1 MNKTKII
8 SVANH
13 KGGVG
18 KTTTVTSVGVG
29 LARRGFKVLLVDLDA
44 QANLTSS
51 LLEEEPPM
59 TLYDTLIE
67 GHELSIV
74 HVMEN
79 VDIIPSSLD
88 LSSDELELSTKMDRE
103 YILLELLEEVK
114 REYDYI
120 IIDCPPSLG
129 LLTINA
135 LVASTDLYIPMT
147 AEVLPTRGM
156 NTLIRSIEM
165 VKKRANKE
173 LKLSGI
179 IFTRWHGRNLNK
191 ALENQLRKQFGNIIF
206 ETKIR
211 ENISVAEAPLS
222 STDIYTYNPKCNGAK
237 DYGSLVEEIIKRG

>member
-18 KTTTVTSVGVG
+18 KTTTVASVGVG
-29 LARRGFKVLLVDLDA
+29 LARKGFKVLLVDLDA

-51 LLEEEPPM
+51 LLEEEPAM

-74 HVMEN
+74 HVMDN

-88 LSSDELELSTKMDRE
+88 LSSAELELSSKMDRE

-114 REYDYI
+114 RDYDYI

-156 NTLIRSIEM
+156 NTLIKSIEM
-165 VKKRANKE
+165 VKN
-173 LKLSGI
+173 S
-179 IFTRWHGRNLNK
+179 
-191 ALENQLRKQFGNIIF
+191 
-206 ETKIR
+206 
-211 ENISVAEAPLS
+211 
-222 STDIYTYNPKCNGAK
+222 C
-237 DYGSLVEEIIKRG
+237 GSLYI

>member
-18 KTTTVTSVGVG
+18 KTTTVASVGVG
-29 LARRGFKVLLVDLDA
+29 LARMGYKVLLIDLDA

-51 LLEEEPPM
+51 LLEEEPAI
-59 TLYDTLIE
+59 TLYDTLVE
-67 GHELSIV
+67 GHDVNVV

-79 VDIIPSSLD
+79 VDLIPSSLD
-88 LSSDELELSTKMDRE
+88 LSSAELKLSSKMDRE
-103 YILLELLEEVK
+103 YILLELLEELK
-114 REYDYI
+114 RGYDYI

-191 ALENQLRKQFGNIIF
+191 ALENQLRKQFGDIIF

-211 ENISVAEAPLS
+211 ENIAVAEAPLS
-222 STDIYTYNPKCNGAK
+222 LMDIYTYNPKCNGAK
-237 DYGSLVEEIIKRG
+237 DYHSLVEEILKRG

>member
-18 KTTTVTSVGVG
+18 KTTTVASVGVG
-29 LARRGFKVLLVDLDA
+29 LARKGFKVLLVDLDA

-74 HVMEN
+74 HIMDN

-88 LSSDELELSTKMDRE
+88 LSSAELELSSKMDRE

-156 NTLIRSIEM
+156 NTLIKSIEM

>member
-29 LARRGFKVLLVDLDA
+29 LARKGFKVLLVDLDA

-51 LLEEEPPM
+51 LLEDEPPM

-74 HVMEN
+74 HVMDN

-88 LSSDELELSTKMDRE
+88 LSSAELELSSKMDRE

-114 REYDYI
+114 RDYDYI

-179 IFTRWHGRNLNK
+179 
-191 ALENQLRKQFGNIIF
+191 QFGNIIF

>member
-51 LLEEEPPM
+51 LLEDEPPM

-88 LSSDELELSTKMDRE
+88 LSSAELELSSKMDRE
-103 YILLELLEEVK
+103 YILLELLEEV
-114 REYDYI
+114 
-120 IIDCPPSLG
+120 DCPPSLG

>member
-1 MNKTKII
+1 MVAGNSNRINRTSMNKTKIV

-18 KTTTVTSVGVG
+18 KTTTVASVGVG
-29 LARRGFKVLLVDLDA
+29 LARKGFKVLLVDLDA

-74 HVMEN
+74 HVMDN

-88 LSSDELELSTKMDRE
+88 LSSAELELSSKMDRE
-103 YILLELLEEVK
+103 YILLELFEEVK
-114 REYDYI
+114 RDYDYI

-179 IFTRWHGRNLNK
+179 ILTRWHGRNLNK
-191 ALENQLRKQFGNIIF
+191 ALEITRRL
-206 ETKIR
+206 
-211 ENISVAEAPLS
+211 L
-222 STDIYTYNPKCNGAK
+222 
-237 DYGSLVEEIIKRG
+237 

>member
-18 KTTTVTSVGVG
+18 KTTTVASVGVG
-29 LARRGFKVLLVDLDA
+29 LARKGFKVLLVDLDA

-51 LLEEEPPM
+51 LLEEEPAM

-74 HVMEN
+74 HVMDN

-88 LSSDELELSTKMDRE
+88 LSSAELELSSKMDRE

-114 REYDYI
+114 RDYDYI

-156 NTLIRSIEM
+156 NTLIKSIEM

-191 ALENQLRKQFGNIIF
+191 APESQERRRCFQGL
-206 ETKIR
+206 
-211 ENISVAEAPLS
+211 
-222 STDIYTYNPKCNGAK
+222 
-237 DYGSLVEEIIKRG
+237 

>member
-1 MNKTKII
+1 MNKTTII

-18 KTTTVTSVGVG
+18 KTTTVASVGVG
-29 LARRGFKVLLVDLDA
+29 LANLGRRVLLVDLDA

-51 LLEEEPPM
+51 LLAQEPDT
-59 TLYDTLIE
+59 TLYDTLVE
-67 GHELSIV
+67 GHELSII
-74 HVMEN
+74 HVMDK
-79 VDIIPSSLD
+79 VDLIPSSLD
-88 LSSDELELSTKMDRE
+88 LSSAELELSSKMDRE
-103 YILLELLEEVK
+103 YILQELLEEVK
-114 REYDYI
+114 RDYDYI
-120 IIDCPPSLG
+120 LIDCPPSLG

-173 LKLSGI
+173 LRLSGI

-191 ALENQLRKQFGNIIF
+191 ALENMLKKQFGDIIF

-211 ENISVAEAPLS
+211 ENIAVAEAPLS
-222 STDIYTYNPKCNGAK
+222 STDIFTYNPRCNGAK
-237 DYGSLVEEIIKRG
+237 DYRALVEEIVGRC

>member
-18 KTTTVTSVGVG
+18 KTTTVASVGVG
-29 LARRGFKVLLVDLDA
+29 LARKGFKVLLVDLDA

-51 LLEEEPPM
+51 LLEEEPAM

-74 HVMEN
+74 HVMDN

-88 LSSDELELSTKMDRE
+88 LSSAELELSSKMDRE

-114 REYDYI
+114 RDYDYI

-156 NTLIRSIEM
+156 NTLIKSIEM

-173 LKLSGI
+173 LKLSGV
-179 IFTRWHGRNLNK
+179 IFTRWHG
-191 ALENQLRKQFGNIIF
+191 RKQFGNIIF

-237 DYGSLVEEIIKRG
+237 DYGSLVEEIVRRG

>member
-1 MNKTKII
+1 MNKTTII

-18 KTTTVTSVGVG
+18 KTTTVASVGVG
-29 LARRGFKVLLVDLDA
+29 LAHLGRRVLLVDLDA

-51 LLEEEPPM
+51 LLAQEPDV
-59 TLYDTLIE
+59 TLYDTLVE
-67 GHELSIV
+67 GHELSII
-74 HVMEN
+74 HVMDK
-79 VDIIPSSLD
+79 VDLIPSSLD
-88 LSSDELELSTKMDRE
+88 LSSAELELSSKMDRE
-103 YILLELLEEVK
+103 YILQELLEEVK
-114 REYDYI
+114 RDYDYI
-120 IIDCPPSLG
+120 LIDCPPSLG

-173 LKLSGI
+173 LRLSGI

-191 ALENQLRKQFGNIIF
+191 ALENMLKKQFGDIIF

-211 ENISVAEAPLS
+211 ENIAVAEAPLS
-222 STDIYTYNPKCNGAK
+222 STDIFTYNPRCNGAK
-237 DYGSLVEEIIKRG
+237 DYRALVEEIVGRC

>member
-18 KTTTVTSVGVG
+18 KTTTVASVGVG
-29 LARRGFKVLLVDLDA
+29 LARKGFKVLLVDLDA

-51 LLEEEPPM
+51 LLEEEPAM

-74 HVMEN
+74 HVMDN

-88 LSSDELELSTKMDRE
+88 LSSAELELSSKMDRE

-114 REYDYI
+114 RDYDYI

-135 LVASTDLYIPMT
+135 LVASTDLYIPLRPFDLFPKY
-147 AEVLPTRGM
+147 ENRKRKPTDFRFLLSCSG
-156 NTLIRSIEM
+156 
-165 VKKRANKE
+165 E
-173 LKLSGI
+173 LKQA
-179 IFTRWHGRNLNK
+179 W
-191 ALENQLRKQFGNIIF
+191 
-206 ETKIR
+206 
-211 ENISVAEAPLS
+211 LS
-222 STDIYTYNPKCNGAK
+222 SRLLAYLMLRI
-237 DYGSLVEEIIKRG
+237 E

>member
-51 LLEEEPPM
+51 LLEEEPPI
-59 TLYDTLIE
+59 IE

-88 LSSDELELSTKMDRE
+88 LSSAELELSSKMDRE

-156 NTLIRSIEM
+156 NT
-165 VKKRANKE
+165 
-173 LKLSGI
+173 
-179 IFTRWHGRNLNK
+179 
-191 ALENQLRKQFGNIIF
+191 
-206 ETKIR
+206 
-211 ENISVAEAPLS
+211 
-222 STDIYTYNPKCNGAK
+222 
-237 DYGSLVEEIIKRG
+237 

>member
-18 KTTTVTSVGVG
+18 KTTTVASVGVG
-29 LARRGFKVLLVDLDA
+29 LARKGFKVLLVDLDA

-51 LLEEEPPM
+51 LLEEEPAM

-74 HVMEN
+74 HVMDN

-88 LSSDELELSTKMDRE
+88 LSSAELELSSKMDRE

-114 REYDYI
+114 RDYDYI

-156 NTLIRSIEM
+156 NTLIKSIEM

-173 LKLSGI
+173 LKLSGSSVI
-179 IFTRWHGRNLNK
+179 SYLRRRFERISLWQKLLSLQLTSIPITPSVTVQRTMARWL
-191 ALENQLRKQFGNIIF
+191 
-206 ETKIR
+206 
-211 ENISVAEAPLS
+211 
-222 STDIYTYNPKCNGAK
+222 
-237 DYGSLVEEIIKRG
+237 KR

>member
-1 MNKTKII
+1 MNKTTII

-18 KTTTVTSVGVG
+18 KTTTVASVGVG
-29 LARRGFKVLLVDLDA
+29 LANLGRRVLLVDLDA

-51 LLEEEPPM
+51 LLAQEPDV
-59 TLYDTLIE
+59 TLYDTLVE
-67 GHELSIV
+67 GHELSII
-74 HVMEN
+74 HVMDK
-79 VDIIPSSLD
+79 VDLIPSSLD
-88 LSSDELELSTKMDRE
+88 LSSAELELSSKMDRE
-103 YILLELLEEVK
+103 YILQELLEEVK
-114 REYDYI
+114 RDYDYI
-120 IIDCPPSLG
+120 LIDCPPSLG

-173 LKLSGI
+173 LRLSGI

-191 ALENQLRKQFGNIIF
+191 ALENMLKKQFGDIIF

-211 ENISVAEAPLS
+211 ENIAVAEAPLS
-222 STDIYTYNPKCNGAK
+222 STDIFTYNPRCNGAK
-237 DYGSLVEEIIKRG
+237 DYRALVEEIVGRC

>member
-88 LSSDELELSTKMDRE
+88 LSSAELELSSKMDRE

-165 VKKRANKE
+165 VKKRV
-173 LKLSGI
+173 
-179 IFTRWHGRNLNK
+179 NK